1 MWITR
6 VSIQNPVFAVMV
18 MVALCVLGLFS
29 YSKLGVEQMPDISFP
44 GAWMEVHYPG
54 ASPEAVER
62 EVMKPIEEALNS
74 IAGVK
79 RIMSRSQEGRG
90 TLSVEFGLDADM
102 SRAMQEVRD
111 RVAAVQAGFP
121 REVRAPNISR
131 FNNDNSEPVVNV
143 ALLSKTRS
151 ARELS
156 ILGEL
161 NVGKR
166 LQRVEGV
173 ARVDISGLVT
183 RGVRIDLDPVRLR
196 TYGVTPAEIATALR
210 EANADQPVG
219 LLNDRTQDTLLRV
232 EGRVRDPKQF
242 ERMVVARRN
251 GLALTLG
258 DLGELVEREKEADS
272 TARINGQPAINFN
285 IFKQQDANIVVTGDA
300 VKKALDEI
308 RKTLPPDVELTVIYA
323 ASDWVKGSLNGL
335 KHTLIEGALL
345 TVAIVFL
352 FLHSWRSTIIT
363 GLTLPIAVISSFI
376 AVYMLGFTLNFMT
389 MMALSLCIGLLI
401 DDAIVVREN
410 IVRHIALGKDHYTAS
425 REGTDEIGLAVM
437 ATTFALCAVFVP
449 VAFMGG
455 IIGKFFYPFGIT
467 VVVAVLVSLFVSFT
481 LDPMLSSVWHDPP
494 AERMKKLPVLGA
506 LVRATDRVMDVL
518 HAVYE
523 RVIRWAFSGRRYRM
537 FYPPLLAYGHGF
549 AGDGTRDKASRRRLR
564 WATITP
570 RGVVMAVGVASFVG
584 ALGLAPLVGSEFVP
598 ETDQGFTRLALRM
611 PVGSSLERTDA
622 KVRQIEEIVLA
633 FPEVR
638 AVSTFVGGA
647 GQRNQA
653 SLNIALKDKKERSRS
668 QKQVE
673 DAMREAIAKIP
684 GTDAS
689 VGFNRP
695 VYVAILGND
704 PEGLARVATDFAEKV
719 KKIKGIVDV
728 ELSVKPGLPA
738 YAVRLKPDAV
748 RELGLTAP
756 QLASSLRAYVNGD
769 TATYWTTPDG
779 TQVDV
784 VLRLNESQR
793 ERIEQ
798 LRGLPVAFAKDGT
811 PISLDSVATIESVFN
826 PEVIRRQNL
835 QRREAVF
842 AGVKDRSVGEV
853 GDDVQKLI
861 KETVLPPGY
870 SFDVGGQLQQ
880 QAEAFSGLLAAMAL
894 AVIFI
899 YIVLASQFGSFVQP
913 IAIMASLPLALIGVM
928 LALLFWRSTLNVFSM
943 IGLVMLMGLVTK
955 NAILLVDFANQARKA
970 GATVAEALLQ
980 AGMIRMRPIVMTT
993 MAMVFG
999 MLPLALA
1006 FNDGGEI
1013 QAPMGRAIIGGVIT
1027 STILTLVV
1035 VPVLYSYLVRDRKP
1049 KPAAQKSV
1057 AGGGAIPVAMP
1068 ADRD

>member
-18 MVALCVLGLFS
+18 MVALCVLGIFS
-29 YSKLGVEQMPDISFP
+29 YSKLGVEQMPDISPP
-44 GAWMEVHYPG
+44 GIWMEVAYPG

-62 EVMKPIEEALNS
+62 EVIKPMEEAVNS
-74 IAGVK
+74 VAGVK
-79 RIMSRSQEGRG
+79 RITSRSQEGRG
-90 TLSVEFGLDADM
+90 TMSAEFTLDADM
-102 SRAMQEVRD
+102 SRATQEVRD

-121 REVRAPNISR
+121 RDVKAPTIARWNTD
-131 FNNDNSEPVVNV
+131 NNEPVVNV

-151 ARELS
+151 IRELS
-156 ILGEL
+156 ILGEYS
-161 NVGKR
+161 VGKR

-173 ARVDISGLVT
+173 ARVEISGLVS
-183 RGVRIDLDPVRLR
+183 REVRIDLDPTRLR
-196 TYGVTPAEIATALR
+196 AYGVTPAEISSALR

-219 LLNDRTQDTLLRV
+219 LINDSNQDTLLRV
-232 EGRVRDPKQF
+232 EGRVRDPRQF
-242 ERMVVARRN
+242 ERIVVARRN
-251 GLALTLG
+251 GLALTLADFG
-258 DLGELVEREKEADS
+258 TLIEREKEPDS
-272 TARINGQPAINFN
+272 TARVNGQPAINFN
-285 IFKQQDANIVVTGDA
+285 IFRQQDANIVATGEA

-308 RKTLPPDVELTVIYA
+308 RKILPPDVELTTINVS
-323 ASDWVKGSLNGL
+323 SDSVKNSLDGL
-335 KHTLIEGALL
+335 QHTLIEGALL
-345 TVAIVFL
+345 TIAIVFL

-363 GLTLPIAVISSFI
+363 GLTLPISVISSFI
-376 AVYMLGFTLNFMT
+376 AVYLFGFTLNFMT

-410 IVRHIALGKDHYTAS
+410 IVRHIGMGKDHFTAA

-494 AERMKKLPVLGA
+494 AERMKRLPVIGA
-506 LVRATDRVMDVL
+506 LVRGTDSAMDLL
-518 HAVYE
+518 HRVYE
-523 RVIRWAFSGRRYRM
+523 RTLRWAFSARRYRILC
-537 FYPPLLAYGHGF
+537 PPLPAYGHGF
-549 AGDGTRDKASRRRLR
+549 GPDGQRDKSIPRRLR
-564 WATITP
+564 WATLTP
-570 RGVVMAVGVASFVG
+570 RGVVMAIGAASFVA
-584 ALGLAPLVGSEFVP
+584 ALGLTPLVGSEFVP
-598 ETDQGFTRLALRM
+598 ETDRGFTQLALRL
-611 PVGSSLERTDA
+611 PVGASLERTDA

-633 FPEVR
+633 IPEVKTL
-638 AVSTFVGGA
+638 STWIGGP

-653 SLNIALKDKKERSRS
+653 WLNIALKDRKDRSRT
-668 QKQVE
+668 QKQIE
-673 DAMREAIAKIP
+673 DAMRELVAKIP

-689 VGFNRP
+689 LGFNRP
-695 VYVAILGND
+695 VYIAILGSD
-704 PEGLARVATDFAEKV
+704 PDGLARVTTEFAEKV
-719 KKIKGIVDV
+719 RKIKGVVDLEV
-728 ELSVKPGLPA
+728 SVKPGVPA

-779 TQVDV
+779 NQVDV
-784 VLRLNESQR
+784 VLRLNEAQR
-793 ERIEQ
+793 ERLDQ
-798 LRGLPVAFAKDGT
+798 LRSLPVAFAKDGT

-842 AGVKDRSVGEV
+842 AGVKDRSTGEV
-853 GDDVQKLI
+853 GDDVQALI
-861 KETVLPPGY
+861 KATTLPPGY

-880 QAEAFSGLLAAMAL
+880 QQEAFAGLLAAMAL

-899 YIVLASQFGSFVQP
+899 YIVLASQFGSFIQP

-928 LALLFWRSTLNVFSM
+928 LALLVSRSTLNVFSM

-970 GATVAEALLQ
+970 GATVPEALLQ
-980 AGMIRMRPIVMTT
+980 AGLIRMRPIVMTT

-1006 FNDGGEI
+1006 LNEGGEI

-1035 VPVLYSYLVRDRKP
+1035 VPVLYSYLVRERQKR
-1049 KPAAQKSV
+1049 PAAQSA
-1057 AGGGAIPVAMP
+1057 AGGSIPASMP